1 MLNFRA
7 YARRRSADRDHR
19 FAAREQALEPVL
31 PDVVAAE
38 VAACSY
44 HHHAAVRAD
53 RHPDR
58 RRVATHRAVLVGSP
72 PERHLPLHCYW
83 AASCDDRFRDLRH
96 VRHHGFVP
104 ASRYRL
110 QAVCHCYNLEQ
121 RHFRCRCGDDRY
133 GHHPQDGRHPQNNY
147 PQDRLP
153 QGRQQNGVNDV
164 VINGVVG
171 AAAGAAVDGRK
182 GAIAGG
188 AGAVAGKV
196 IDNMGGGTGSVV
208 GDTVVKGVVGA
219 VIGGA
224 IDGNKGAKAGA
235 AGSVAGSVLDIFRNR
250 ENPNNR

>member
-1 MLNFRA
+1 MSCDRFNPCPDPKVETARNIASDLDRHNTESAAQTMREASYGMSARDFRETIGM
-7 YARRRSADRDHR
+7 ARNMERRGVGDDLYINQQGLLIIDTGRQQLTVATRDYDQR
-19 FAAREQALEPVL
+19 MAAARQ
-31 PDVVAAE
+31 
-38 VAACSY
+38 
-44 HHHAAVRAD
+44 
-53 RHPDR
+53 
-58 RRVATHRAVLVGSP
+58 
-72 PERHLPLHCYW
+72 
-83 AASCDDRFRDLRH
+83 
-96 VRHHGFVP
+96 
-104 ASRYRL
+104 
-110 QAVCHCYNLEQ
+110 N
-121 RHFRCRCGDDRY
+121 DRY

-250 ENPNNR
+250 ENPNNL